1 MFFFCLN
8 SNADENNSKYFSK
21 DIGTIS
27 LMYHRF
33 NENKYHSTNIQID
46 IFKKQIDLIRD
57 KNLKIESPK
66 NFELNFNNPKLEKKI
81 LITIDDA
88 FSSFYKNAWPYLR
101 ENKIPFLL
109 FVSTDAVGKH
119 GYMNWDE
126 IKEVEKEDFA
136 FIGNHSHSH
145 DYLVNFEFKK
155 FQKDIDNSIKIF
167 QKKLVTTLYIF
178 LIHLE
183 NII

>member
-1 MFFFCLN
+1 M
-8 SNADENNSKYFSK
+8 
-21 DIGTIS
+21 
-27 LMYHRF
+27 
-33 NENKYHSTNIQID
+33 
-46 IFKKQIDLIRD
+46 
-57 KNLKIESPK
+57 
-66 NFELNFNNPKLEKKI
+66 
-81 LITIDDA
+81 
-88 FSSFYKNAWPYLR
+88 
-101 ENKIPFLL
+101 L

-126 IKEVEKEDFA
+126 IKEVEKENFA

-155 FQKDIDNSIKIF
+155 FQNDIDNSIKIF
-167 QKKLVTTLYIF
+167 QDKIGYNPIYF